1 MFYIY
6 IIIFMSETSTLEKYI
21 EEMSKDVDVDE
32 FNLKDVQMAL
42 PALKHKWVGR
52 LMRHKHNINELMNA
66 KTKTKADIATDI
78 QNNASYKVAAAVAE
92 RQAGNH
98 QTIMKLDRKIKEE
111 RLLVEF
117 LEKAE
122 KIFSSMTFD
131 IKNITEIVK
140 LETL

>member
-1 MFYIY
+1 MCIR
-6 IIIFMSETSTLEKYI
+6 
-21 EEMSKDVDVDE
+21 D
-32 FNLKDVQMAL
+32 
-42 PALKHKWVGR
+42 
-52 LMRHKHNINELMNA
+52 
-66 KTKTKADIATDI
+66 
-78 QNNASYKVAAAVAE
+78 SYKVAAAVAE